1 MSAADWG
8 VNGAARRIA
17 TTDFIINAIRTADPT
32 IAIGTLEQALERHA
46 RGATARC
53 RLAEELRDHPK
64 RLTTDDPR
72 TSPVLAEV
80 VVTLRAAGHDGL
92 VQPTCPSCGRP
103 RRYAYPSADG
113 MRVCRVC
120 HPFPTEPCAECG
132 RTRKVARRLPDG
144 TGLCST
150 CRTRDVAKF
159 ERCSACGQERWV
171 ATRDEDGRP
180 SCHPCY
186 KGQQPDRTGRWTG
199 NAATRRA
206 ARTLAML
213 DLIGAIAPDV
223 PKDELETTLERLA
236 PAAIAHAGLA
246 NWLLDHPDA
255 LTDGDNSAPPIVFR
269 LIDELLSLGAPVIRP
284 RCASCG
290 RNDQR
295 LPHWLDGA
303 RICPACYLSHH
314 AEPCSGCGATAP
326 VQRRLDD
333 GKPLCRRC
341 AEPYRKLVTCAACGR
356 QRQAG
361 TTVDGVRLCSTCK
374 RRDARFHEECSTCG
388 RLRPVSAR
396 DHDGGA
402 ICPNC
407 AHRARTAACFV
418 CGRTRP
424 IAARFEGH
432 PYCAKCRPRRPQQCA
447 RCGEHR
453 ICYRVL
459 TPVVDAVAASREAS
473 AVCGT
478 CLARERL
485 TALLSRT
492 TGDLDPHWV
501 PLIEALVATP
511 TPHAL
516 LEWIRDRATAR
527 LLRDLAHR
535 NRPPTHED
543 LDQLALTARYTAEQA
558 RALLESAGLLD
569 RHDLRRHRLA
579 TRAKLRIDHEAPA
592 EDRLLLH
599 AYLRWSL
606 LPAAER
612 RARRAKRPIR
622 ANNISDLAAVIAYL
636 TDLRAHGLSLLARH
650 QPRFDSWL
658 HAHPSHRVPLKRFL
672 VWAVRNGHSTP
683 IAVPQVPRRDPT
695 EFMAD
700 EHRRRLIGV
709 AVTGSDPT
717 WTLADRVAVLLVL
730 LYGQPPLRIVQLS
743 HTHVSTTPEGGTQL
757 RLGRDPIDLHP
768 PVASLVAQLASRTA
782 PTQPLRD
789 LPSPWLYPGHSPG
802 RHLHPASL
810 SRRLKLL
817 GVPARAAHNTTLLD
831 LAKSAPTA
839 VLADLLGMHPSTI
852 ESWNNASG
860 ARWVHYA
867 TRAVAQPEPL
877 PHEGP

>member
-1 MSAADWG
+1 
-8 VNGAARRIA
+8 
-17 TTDFIINAIRTADPT
+17 
-32 IAIGTLEQALERHA
+32 
-46 RGATARC
+46 
-53 RLAEELRDHPK
+53 
-64 RLTTDDPR
+64 
-72 TSPVLAEV
+72 
-80 VVTLRAAGHDGL
+80 
-92 VQPTCPSCGRP
+92 
-103 RRYAYPSADG
+103 
-113 MRVCRVC
+113 
-120 HPFPTEPCAECG
+120 
-132 RTRKVARRLPDG
+132 
-144 TGLCST
+144 
-150 CRTRDVAKF
+150 
-159 ERCSACGQERWV
+159 
-171 ATRDEDGRP
+171 
-180 SCHPCY
+180 
-186 KGQQPDRTGRWTG
+186 
-199 NAATRRA
+199 
-206 ARTLAML
+206 ML
-213 DLIGAIAPDV
+213 DLVGAAAPEA
-223 PKDELETTLERLA
+223 PRAELEACLERLA
-236 PAAIAHAGLA
+236 PSATAQAGLA
-246 NWLLDHPDA
+246 NWLLDHRDA
-255 LTDGDNSAPPIVFR
+255 LTSGDNSAPPIVIR
-269 LIDELLSLGAPVIRP
+269 LIDELLVLGASVTRP

-290 RNDQR
+290 RDDQR
-295 LPHWLDGA
+295 LPHWVDGA

-314 AEPCSGCGATAP
+314 TEPCSGCGTTAT

-333 GKPLCRRC
+333 GKPLCPRC
-341 AEPYRKLVTCAACGR
+341 AAPYRTLVTCDVCGR

-361 TTVDGVRLCSTCK
+361 ATVDGLRLCSTCK
-374 RRDARFHEECSTCG
+374 RRDSRFHEECGTCG

-396 DHDGGA
+396 DRDSGA

-407 AHRARTAACFV
+407 AHRARTAPCFV

-424 IAARFEGH
+424 IAARSEGR
-432 PYCAKCRPRRPQQCA
+432 PYCAKCRPRRQQQCA

-459 TPVVDAVAASREAS
+459 TPEKRRTYGDEIAT

-478 CLARERL
+478 CLARDRL

-492 TGDLDPHWV
+492 TGELEPHWV
-501 PLIEALVATP
+501 PLIEALVTTP
-511 TPHAL
+511 TPQAL

-527 LLRDLAHR
+527 LLRDLAQR

-543 LDQLALTARYTAEQA
+543 LDQLAVTARYTAEQA

-569 RHDLRRHRLA
+569 AHDLRRHRLA
-579 TRAKLRIDHEAPA
+579 TRAKLRIDHDAPA
-592 EDRLLLH
+592 DDRLLLH

-636 TDLRAHGLSLLARH
+636 TELRAQGLSLADLH
-650 QPRFDSWL
+650 QHLFDVWI

-672 VWAVRNGHSTP
+672 VWAIRNGHSAP
-683 IAVPQVPRRDPT
+683 IAVPKVPRRDPT
-695 EFMAD
+695 EFISD

-709 AVTGSDPT
+709 AVTGGDPT

-730 LYGQPPLRIVQLS
+730 LYGQPPLRIVTLS
-743 HTHVSTTPEGGTQL
+743 RNHVSNTPEGSTQL
-757 RLGRDPIDLHP
+757 RLGRDPVDLPP
-768 PVASLVAQLASRTA
+768 PVGIMVAQLVSRTA

-802 RHLHPASL
+802 RHLHPDSL

-860 ARWVHYA
+860 ARWVNYVS
-867 TRAVAQPEPL
+867 TRASVSPDTPRRRS
-877 PHEGP
+877 